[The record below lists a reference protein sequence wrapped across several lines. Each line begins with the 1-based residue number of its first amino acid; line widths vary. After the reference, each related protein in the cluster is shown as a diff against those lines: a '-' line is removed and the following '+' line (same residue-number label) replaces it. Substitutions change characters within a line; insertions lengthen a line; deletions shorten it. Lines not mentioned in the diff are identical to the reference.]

1 MSTTSLM
8 PSSESDIRDL
18 LISETEGLHISGGQS
33 RLRATEEKVM
43 LSVFDT
49 DDAPSTSIE

>member
-18 LISETEGLHISGGQS
+18 LISETEGFWNPNNLINSPNGWETHFIIGQQ
-33 RLRATEEKVM
+33 
-43 LSVFDT
+43 F
-49 DDAPSTSIE
+49 

>member
-18 LISETEGLHISGGQS
+18 LISETEGLHIAGGQS
-33 RLRATEEKVM
+33 RLRATEEKVI
-43 LSVFDT
+43 
-49 DDAPSTSIE
+49 STCALTGIIDMNLAH